1 VKIGTDL
8 IGWAGAA
15 ILLPTLSRQVYAQ
28 WRDRESQ
35 GVWRWL
41 FVGQCAASLGFV
53 FYSWLLGSWVFVVTT
68 ALILVTAAVGEF
80 ICLGNRRGAGKS
92 GA

>member
-1 VKIGTDL
+1 
-8 IGWAGAA
+8 
-15 ILLPTLSRQVYAQ
+15 
-28 WRDRESQ
+28 
-35 GVWRWL
+35 
-41 FVGQCAASLGFV
+41 V